1 MGEPSP
7 PEERT
12 IYVANFAE
20 EVTEDL
26 LEELFTQTGPVLRV
40 IVRDVKDTNARF
52 ALIEFESNPS
62 KLSIF
67 VQDEA
72 SVLFAIELMNG
83 VKLFNKEIQV
93 KPRNKTKQ
101 EELYRRKRAEI
112 EERVRSST
120 GGDRR
125 RSYENRRDDRGRDDR
140 RDSGRDYHRDRS
152 PHRDYDRRNRDRSGG
167 SSSSGRDYQQP
178 RHHRQNDYSLP
189 PPPPPPPQLMGNNSW
204 RGNQTFQNPQNLL
217 PHQLFV
223 NVMANEQRAR
233 EYRNDYQMRPPPPPP
248 QHHYQNA
255 PRRQDHYR
263 GSDRHGA
270 NHYNGHDNRR
280 Y

>member
-52 ALIEFESNPS
+52 ALIEFE
-62 KLSIF
+62 
-67 VQDEA
+67 DEA

-152 PHRDYDRRNRDRSGG
+152 PHRDYDRRNR
-167 SSSSGRDYQQP
+167 
-178 RHHRQNDYSLP
+178 
-189 PPPPPPPQLMGNNSW
+189 
-204 RGNQTFQNPQNLL
+204 
-217 PHQLFV
+217 
-223 NVMANEQRAR
+223 
-233 EYRNDYQMRPPPPPP
+233 
-248 QHHYQNA
+248 
-255 PRRQDHYR
+255 
-263 GSDRHGA
+263 
-270 NHYNGHDNRR
+270 
-280 Y
+280 